1 MTGLTLRLRLALV
14 FTAGFAVLLGLG
26 ALGLYLFLAHGY
38 RAHFDD
44 GLHDAG
50 HAAASLFEHDRLEH
64 GSALA
69 TVVHV
74 VGELTYGD
82 RTLVAFDGA
91 GRRLATGQRFDDQ
104 PWFGDAPADLPPMRP
119 ETIRLNEGRARVLLT
134 PLTENVRIAI
144 AMSTA
149 PLDGQVRTFRH
160 TMLLAL
166 PLILLIG
173 AGVGIWGS
181 GAVLRPI
188 GGVAAAAERIG
199 AEVARG
205 ATSFEH
211 LSPHPVADEI
221 GTLTAAFNQLVDRL
235 GAALAEERATAERQ
249 RRFLADAAHELRTP
263 VAILRSDAEVT
274 LQGEAELAGYRSA
287 LERVAAE
294 SDRLGEL
301 LNDLLLIAR
310 GDERAIRPEQ
320 KKLYLDDVMNGV
332 LARARKLPEAE
343 GRVIRRGEFEAAP
356 AIGDPAMLERVLMV
370 LVRNALLHAP
380 GAAIELSTGVE
391 VRPDGSLAWAR
402 VHDSGPGIAPAH
414 RHRIFDRFTRFSPAV
429 PGSGLGLAIARS
441 MAAAHGGTLVLD
453 EVAVGAS
460 FTLRLP
466 AASI

>member
-1 MTGLTLRLRLALV
+1 VTGLTLRIRLALV
-14 FTAGFAVLLGLG
+14 FTAGFAVLLGLA
-26 ALGLYLFLAHGY
+26 ALGLYLVLAHGY
-38 RAHFDD
+38 RTHFDD
-44 GLHDAG
+44 GLQDAG
-50 HAAASLFEHDRLEH
+50 HAAASLFEHDRLGH

-82 RTLVAFDGA
+82 RTLVAFDSTSRVVA
-91 GRRLATGQRFDDQ
+91 ASQRFDDQ
-104 PWFGDAPADLPPMRP
+104 PWFGDAPPDLPPMRP
-119 ETIRLNEGRARVLLT
+119 ETIGLNEGRARVLLT
-134 PLTENVRIAI
+134 PLTENIKIAI

-149 PLDGQVRTFRH
+149 PLDRQVRTFRH
-160 TMLLAL
+160 TMLVGL

-181 GAVLRPI
+181 AAVLRPI

-205 ATSFEH
+205 ATAFEH
-211 LSPHPVADEI
+211 LPPHSAPDEI
-221 GTLTAAFNQLVDRL
+221 GRLTAAFNQLVNRL
-235 GAALAEERATAERQ
+235 GAALAEERATGDRQ

-274 LQGEAELAGYRSA
+274 LRGAAELGGYRSA

-294 SDRLGEL
+294 SDRLGGL

-310 GDERAIRPEQ
+310 GDERAIRPDR

-356 AIGDPAMLERVLMV
+356 TMGDAAMLERVLMV

-380 GAAIELSTGVE
+380 GAAIELSTGVAA
-391 VRPDGSLAWAR
+391 RPEGDVAWAR

-414 RHRIFDRFTRFSPAV
+414 RERIFDRFTRFSTAV

-441 MAAAHGGTLVLD
+441 MAAAHGGSLVLD

-466 AASI
+466 VATP